1 MSYAIIVTDSRTG
14 NKLEL
19 CRVGTNPEPVAKAV
33 RLKTYRIGKR
43 CYRAY
48 SNVEIIEA
56 QRECGPVR

>member
-43 CYRAY
+43 CF
-48 SNVEIIEA
+48 
-56 QRECGPVR
+56 